1 MKYIREVDFVTL
13 RTTTKLRAVP
23 DAYMLRKDR
32 PAQWLQRVCLFILRK
47 LGATAQTETTE
58 VRRVRLDGEKFIA
71 RLFQQKEELFHQ
83 FGYEPCKLLI
93 GSADYE
99 DLMGT
104 PEIHHIMR
112 FPAAYG
118 IGNTIAD
125 LDVIVVPWM
134 RGMVVIPDKW
144 A

>member
-32 PAQWLQRVCLFILRK
+32 PAQWLQRACLFILRK

-93 GSADYE
+93 GGEDYE
-99 DLMGT
+99 ELMGT
-104 PEIHHIMR
+104 PEVYQLMR
-112 FPAAYG
+112 FAAPFRTW
-118 IGNTIAD
+118 NRVAD